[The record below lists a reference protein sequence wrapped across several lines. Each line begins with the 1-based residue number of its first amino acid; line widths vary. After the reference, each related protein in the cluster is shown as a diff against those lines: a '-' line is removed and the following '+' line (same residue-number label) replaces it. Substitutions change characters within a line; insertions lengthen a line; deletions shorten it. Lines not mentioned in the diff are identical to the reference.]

1 MKLGNRSIY
10 FLLIFSIISVLASA
24 VITHYNTVEKRR
36 STELVMRRYQA
47 IAASEYLLSLM
58 KDMETGQ
65 RGYVVTKDSEFLEP
79 YNKAKD
85 LVDEQIDSLKK
96 LFSGDPKQL
105 EFLENSIVETLNNK
119 RKELDYSIN
128 LVNAFGKDSA
138 ANRES
143 EKVGK
148 VYMDSLQILTDRL
161 SHRERTLLS
170 KHLTTLE
177 RNTRIEDSV
186 RFFAF
191 LLIGV
196 TSLVALLALV
206 SKQKNI
212 IRLIGNLEASNQSL
226 LRANETLELK
236 VAERTQEL
244 VKLNQTKDQFLG
256 IASHDLKVPLVGV
269 VSLIRLMKS
278 DGTSR
283 STLDLEYLNVMEES
297 CTNMQAL
304 ISNLLDLNQIER
316 GRLEIHK
323 AQIQLAELLKV
334 LTSEFTEQIKN
345 KEIDLIIQ
353 AEAKTIKTDRNILYQ
368 ILQNLVSNAIK
379 FSSNKSLVKIST
391 QYRNEFIEFEISD
404 TGMGIPAAEVPLI
417 FTGFNR
423 LSNKPTQ
430 GESSTGLGLS
440 IVKALVHAL
449 DGEITV
455 VSEVGKGSVF
465 TVILLTK

>member
-79 YNKAKD
+79 YNKAKN

-105 EFLENSIVETLNNK
+105 KFLEDSIVETLNNK

-143 EKVGK
+143 EKIGK

-161 SHRERTLLS
+161 SHHERALLS
-170 KHLTTLE
+170 KHLTSLE

-278 DGTSR
+278 DSTSR

-391 QYRNEFIEFEISD
+391 QYRNEFIKFEISD
-404 TGMGIPAAEVPLI
+404 RGMGIPAAEVPLI

-440 IVKALVHAL
+440 IVKALVQAL
-449 DGEITV
+449 GGEITV